1 MNNKTTAIFI
11 LFACIQ
17 AVLPASARA
26 QEKDYAPFPNPD
38 AGYVTDLADLLTQE
52 QEDRIE
58 GWLYTNE
65 KTQGFE
71 IVVVTIN
78 SIKDYPGTPNDSI
91 ESFATALFDT
101 YGIGNMPRNDGILL
115 LIARNDRKARI
126 KLGAAYGTNRDRDAN
141 RIMQK
146 KIVRHFKKNRYAKGI
161 SAGVR
166 AILWEFTGM
175 VIVPGWVKIT
185 LAVAIAVLV
194 LAAISLFR
202 TGKRGW
208 GWVCVGL
215 IIVLTLALL
224 HVIKNTIESLPQNS
238 GSGGFGGGFGGGS
251 SGGGGATGSW

>member
-1 MNNKTTAIFI
+1 MYNKTTAILI
-11 LFACIQ
+11 LFACMQ
-17 AVLPASARA
+17 TVVPVSARA
-26 QEKDYAPFPNPD
+26 QEKDYTPFPNPD
-38 AGYVTDLADLLTQE
+38 AGYVTDLADLLTLE

-65 KTQGFE
+65 KRQGFE
-71 IVVVTIN
+71 IVVVIIN

-126 KLGAAYGTNRDRDAN
+126 ELGAAYGRSRDRDAN

-146 KIVRHFKKNRYAKGI
+146 KIIPHFKKDRYAEGI

-166 AILWEFTGM
+166 AILREFTGM
-175 VIVPGWVKIT
+175 VIIPGWVMPT
-185 LAVAIAVLV
+185 LAAAIAVLV
-194 LAAISLFR
+194 PLAISLFR

-208 GWVCVGL
+208 GWICVGL
-215 IIVLTLALL
+215 IIVLILALF
-224 HVIKNTIESLPQNS
+224 HGAKNTVESLPEGS
-238 GSGGFGGGFGGGS
+238 GAGGFGGGFGGGF